1 MALLP
6 SNETWAAE
14 RSVPSVDCAIAGVF
28 RADRT
33 RRPLRNDLT
42 YLLLNGI
49 FDDLSTKWTF
59 VPVAAR

>member
-14 RSVPSVDCAIAGVF
+14 RSAPSVDCAIAGVF

-42 YLLLNGI
+42 L
-49 FDDLSTKWTF
+49 F
-59 VPVAAR
+59 VA